1 MTIRRNMETWIAHG
15 RPTSF
20 SQRRTD
26 FASATPW
33 FRGVQ
38 TGFWSTNAGDPR
50 NTRDADAKEEK
61 YCTGLYIA
69 GCPPAGRYID
79 AETVI
84 SSING
89 PDNNLKL
96 IADRERETR
105 HSLRSRIP
113 IGIAVSKDAAK
124 PDEHGVQTFP
134 CAIPEGL
141 ECVALGWY
149 MITHMWVKPGK
160 NAKGHDTDVWMARLE
175 KIDLAE
181 RSWWSDVKWADQPQP
196 SMEDRDFTTKA
207 AKETCQ
213 TCQESS
219 VRLFEPQFVCLNKQ
233 CRDWFL
239 VNGEHADANPANLV
253 YHHRFLMERFDRFD
267 QSSHDAARGFW
278 DFYPNLYPPP
288 DQFFA
293 KNYPDGQG
301 PQVSVTPQNLA
312 ARNEAL
318 LTGFSCPQ
326 CGLTNSRVDYHRWHC
341 RNTDCRDAEGN
352 VKPFSYH
359 APPPRVT
366 PEFLEAERKTVK
378 EKAEKPFDKLFGYLG
393 TEELGS
399 HILYVFDF
407 GGGCRMT
414 ILRPQ
419 VGSVA
424 REMSDALFQR
434 VQEDGAAGR
443 LGLSRRTITAN
454 GGAGLTNHFVEN
466 FGERYYLPFALGDNP
481 MAQAPEV
488 VRDALDLANV
498 YTWEYFG
505 PGKNNEWRFNELY
518 IAAYQSR
525 KMHMNFHDDGEK
537 KLGPIIGT
545 WTLGGHATFKLC
557 IKPQYDYGRKAK
569 DSAWMKPQEDGTID
583 PVPAGCTEED
593 FRKELKAR
601 FERGEIDGEQ
611 WTAQLQEH
619 MDQHMADPNS
629 KKTYA
634 KRSLVSFN
642 VEHGDVVVMW
652 GPNTQ
657 RFMEHAVECKSP
669 MRFAITLRRVTENM
683 ATDQQW
689 EVLNKR
695 LVTDRAFTPSWAV
708 EVEDGVNGEAEDE
721 VRPGGKR
728 VKRSKAEKVVKKVKV
743 ETGNDEVQGEDEDEN
758 EAKPAEAKP
767 TKARVMR
774 SMSKKGKEKE

>member
-1 MTIRRNMETWIAHG
+1 MSGADPLTHACAQTLTNADNEPRAATIAKRPDNAQTQASIQEMTIRRNMETWIAHG

-537 KLGPIIGT
+537 KLGPIIGKSGQLAEPSSHHEHLKNEYLPRRPALVDRALKF
-545 WTLGGHATFKLC
+545 TLFRGGALVADSPRRRNLDPRRTRDLQTVHQATVRLW
-557 IKPQYDYGRKAK
+557 PQSQRQRLDEAAGRR
-569 DSAWMKPQEDGTID
+569 DNRPRPG
-583 PVPAGCTEED
+583 
-593 FRKELKAR
+593 RLH
-601 FERGEIDGEQ
+601 RGR
-611 WTAQLQEH
+611 LQEGAQGPVRARG
-619 MDQHMADPNS
+619 DRRGAVDGP
-629 KKTYA
+629 A
-634 KRSLVSFN
+634 PRA
-642 VEHGDVVVMW
+642 HG
-652 GPNTQ
+652 PA
-657 RFMEHAVECKSP
+657 H
-669 MRFAITLRRVTENM
+669 
-683 ATDQQW
+683 
-689 EVLNKR
+689 
-695 LVTDRAFTPSWAV
+695 
-708 EVEDGVNGEAEDE
+708 
-721 VRPGGKR
+721 GG
-728 VKRSKAEKVVKKVKV
+728 S
-743 ETGNDEVQGEDEDEN
+743 
-758 EAKPAEAKP
+758 
-767 TKARVMR
+767 
-774 SMSKKGKEKE
+774 